1 MSVKIKVRV
10 KEGMKGFIYGVL
22 RKGSEYDGKGVLISR
37 GAEFVLKDIEH
48 STDVGKDGEPLIIT
62 AEQQFSEIWMERINA
77 EIEVKAVEV
86 KEPANMT
93 KPQLKAAL
101 EDAEVEIP
109 EGAKKAEM
117 VKLLE
122 DHLDVE

>member
-1 MSVKIKVRV
+1 
-10 KEGMKGFIYGVL
+10 VL
-22 RKGSEYDGKGVLISR
+22 RKGSEYDGKGVLTSR

-122 DHLDVE
+122 DHLDIE